1 MKVPVKNLLSMH
13 NAAKYIGQYE
23 RFRRN
28 YSGEEF
34 QPVESF
40 QFSITVLESYMKY
53 VKSLSRL
60 KGVKVTGIRII
71 NAVYPPNRDDA
82 GKEGQQTVL
91 LIPTYK
97 NKDGEDEA
105 FDPLYVRDG
114 VPINLSKLLAKAG
127 GGAPVEQPEPK
138 KRKMALS
145 AASELEAPEESSFL
159 NFGRLGKPPII
170 D

>member
-71 NAVYPPNRDDA
+71 NAVYPLEMEDQEKR
-82 GKEGQQTVL
+82 GQHTVL
-91 LIPTYK
+91 LIPTYT
-97 NKDGEDEA
+97 NSEGENEA
-105 FDPLYVRDG
+105 FDPLYIRDG
-114 VPINLSKLLAKAG
+114 VPINLSKLLG
-127 GGAPVEQPEPK
+127 RSEGEDQLDQPEPK
-138 KRKMALS
+138 KRMLART
-145 AASELEAPEESSFL
+145 AASELESPEESSFL